1 MLDLIKQNIILNLKN
16 IPGWRIRRKI
26 VVIECDDWGS
36 IRMPSRHVYNTLT
49 NKGLNVATG
58 WFNEIDTLE
67 SQTDIEHLC
76 DTLEKVKDKNGS
88 SGIITTITN
97 PANPDFDKIKSSRF
111 KEYYFEPLSLT
122 LRRYYPEV
130 DVLKVLKEAIQ
141 EGFLSP
147 EFHGRDHL
155 AVHFWMEKLREG
167 NTDLLIAFDHRFTCL
182 DVSNV
187 PIPAKEFRAEFYFN
201 HENQKPFLKKAI
213 SDGVYLFKEI
223 FGFMPRIFVP
233 GNGIFHPD
241 FNKILS
247 ENGIKF
253 QCVHHNSPYPSDD
266 GKLKNRY
273 YFSGQ
278 RSPEGIVYYIRNC
291 SFEPADPSYIG
302 IYKTLN
308 QIEAAFRWGKPAII
322 STHRVNF
329 VGSISPE
336 NREHGLR
343 ELKFLLKAIIS
354 RWPDAEFMSSSEAME
369 LMVSTS

>member
-1 MLDLIKQNIILNLKN
+1 MFDLIKQYISLNLKN
-16 IPGWRIRRKI
+16 IPGWRTRKRI

-36 IRMPSRHVYNTLT
+36 IRMPSRHVYNILI

-67 SQTDIEHLC
+67 SKTDIERLC
-76 DTLEKVKDKNGS
+76 DTLDMVRDKNGR
-88 SGIITTITN
+88 SGIITAITN
-97 PANPDFDKIKSSRF
+97 PANPDFERIKSSGF
-111 KEYYFEPLSLT
+111 TEYYYEPFSFT
-122 LRRYYPEV
+122 LRRYYPDV

-141 EGFLSP
+141 AGFLSP
-147 EFHGRDHL
+147 ELHGRDHL

-182 DVSNV
+182 DISDV
-187 PIPAKEFRAEFYFN
+187 PAPAKEFRAEFYFT
-201 HENQKPFLKKAI
+201 HEGQKPFLKKAI

-223 FGFMPRIFVP
+223 FGFMPRVFVP

-241 FNKILS
+241 FSKVLA

-253 QCVHHNSPYPSDD
+253 QCVHHNSPYPGDD

-278 RSPEGIVYYIRNC
+278 HSSQGIVYYIRNC
-291 SFEPADPSYIG
+291 AFEPADPNYIG
-302 IYKTLN
+302 IYNTMK

-329 VGSISPE
+329 VGSISKE
-336 NREHGLR
+336 NRDHGLR
-343 ELKFLLKAIIS
+343 ELKILLEAIVIK
-354 RWPDAEFMSSSEAME
+354 WPDAEFMSSAEALE

>member
-76 DTLEKVKDKNGS
+76 DILEKVKDKNGS
-88 SGIITTITN
+88 SGIITTFTN
-97 PANPDFDKIKSSRF
+97 PANPDFDRIKSSGF
-111 KEYYFEPLSLT
+111 TEYYYEPLSLT

-130 DVLKVLKEAIQ
+130 DVLKVLKEAIRA
-141 EGFLSP
+141 GFLSP

-155 AVHFWMEKLREG
+155 AVNFWMEKLREG

-182 DVSNV
+182 DVANV
-187 PIPAKEFRAEFYFN
+187 PTPAKEFRAEFYFT
-201 HENQKPFLKKAI
+201 HEDQKPFLKKAI

-223 FGFMPRIFVP
+223 FGFMPRVFVP

-241 FNKILS
+241 FNKKLA

-278 RSPEGIVYYIRNC
+278 HSPEGIVYYIRNC
-291 SFEPADPSYIG
+291 AFEPADPSYIG
-302 IYKTLN
+302 IYKTMN

-329 VGSISPE
+329 VGSISQE

-343 ELKFLLKAIIS
+343 ELKFLLKAIVS
-354 RWPDAEFMSSSEAME
+354 KWPDTEFMSSAEALE